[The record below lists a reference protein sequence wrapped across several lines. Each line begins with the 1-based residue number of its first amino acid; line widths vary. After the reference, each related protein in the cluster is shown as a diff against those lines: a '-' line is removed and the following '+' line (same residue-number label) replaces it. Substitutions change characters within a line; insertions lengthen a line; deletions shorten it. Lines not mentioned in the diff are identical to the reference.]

1 MCIYVTLV
9 LVPPVVLVPPM
20 VLVPPLV
27 MVPPLVVEPLASAH
41 ESSAHPNT
49 RLSIGVI
56 SFYSAQV
63 TLIRQMH
70 ASGAAGSHRCVK
82 IDTVDSFQGSEADII
97 ILSFVRSS
105 SSIGFLRDF
114 RRLNVALTR
123 ARKALFVVCD
133 TKSLAGALPQAR
145 DRRRAPGP
153 G

>member
-1 MCIYVTLV
+1 
-9 LVPPVVLVPPM
+9 
-20 VLVPPLV
+20 
-27 MVPPLVVEPLASAH
+27 
-41 ESSAHPNT
+41 
-49 RLSIGVI
+49 
-56 SFYSAQV
+56 
-63 TLIRQMH
+63 MH

-133 TKSLAGALPQAR
+133 TKSLAGALPSHVAQLIR
-145 DRRRAPGP
+145 DAQQRQLVYDAGDL
-153 G
+153 GLG